1 MSDMHVKGWRYVNE
15 DFSMCF
21 WFVITFFSLH
31 SKYVFFYF
39 TIIII
44 TKTIYYSIIL
54 FAQSLFVIIT
64 LLGVSGGLVRSDFG
78 CLRFQGRKKLL
89 SLHACS
95 EFNG

>member
-1 MSDMHVKGWRYVNE
+1 MWIFLCAFGL
-15 DFSMCF
+15 
-21 WFVITFFSLH
+21 SLL
-31 SKYVFFYF
+31 SLPFIQKYLFFFYF

-44 TKTIYYSIIL
+44 TIIMTYYSIIL

-64 LLGVSGGLVRSDFG
+64 LLGVSGGFVRSDFG
-78 CLRFQGRKKLL
+78 CLRFQFPRKLL